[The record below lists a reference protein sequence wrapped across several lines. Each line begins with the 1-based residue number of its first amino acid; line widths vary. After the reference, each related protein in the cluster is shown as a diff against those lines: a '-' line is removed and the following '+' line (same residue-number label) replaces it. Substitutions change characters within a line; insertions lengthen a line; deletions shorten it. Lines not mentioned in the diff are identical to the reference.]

1 MNFIIENYAQLFA
14 IAVPVLTLAGLN
26 LFLALGGE
34 RGTLLLPSAAL
45 FEMASRPAA
54 ANAVP
59 ANVPAELPKAPANDP
74 DFRRAA

>member
-1 MNFIIENYAQLFA
+1 MNLFIENYAQLFA
-14 IAVPVLTLAGLN
+14 IAAPVLTLAGLN

-34 RGTLLLPSAAL
+34 RGTLLLPSAGP
-45 FEMASRPAA
+45 FERIARA

-59 ANVPAELPKAPANDP
+59 PATAPAAPERCANDP